1 MSFIY
6 AEKYTIT
13 NEEGQL
19 DQLSIYSDT
28 KVMLNG
34 AIRANWSKKQ
44 KENIEKYGL
53 IKSVIVSPKCCISFA
68 GNNIGHANKLLSMI
82 YSQRS
87 FHLDELLK
95 WAYDIHKHSNTDDIE
110 FLVCFAD
117 GDDETE
123 IISIKNNEI
132 IRDCKSAWIGSKAT
146 FNKMQELKLSSQSTS
161 LSHSYFYREAV
172 YSDADDSVG
181 GFIITTT
188 FNKERN
194 YFFYNEMLI
203 LAEENEQVVP
213 SGSSIIFSDKLYNG
227 PFRMHIFEGTV
238 QIKIEFELIDITIL
252 YSNKIRLSK
261 QDMKNKHIENLLLPI
276 VYKTS
281 NNEII

>member
-53 IKSVIVSPKCCISFA
+53 IKSIIVSPKCCISFA
-68 GNNIGHANKLLSMI
+68 GNNISHANKLLSMI

-95 WAYDIHKHSNTDDIE
+95 WAYDIHKHAKTDDIE

-146 FNKMQELKLSSQSTS
+146 FNKMQELKLSS
-161 LSHSYFYREAV
+161 
-172 YSDADDSVG
+172 
-181 GFIITTT
+181 
-188 FNKERN
+188 
-194 YFFYNEMLI
+194 
-203 LAEENEQVVP
+203 
-213 SGSSIIFSDKLYNG
+213 
-227 PFRMHIFEGTV
+227 
-238 QIKIEFELIDITIL
+238 
-252 YSNKIRLSK
+252 
-261 QDMKNKHIENLLLPI
+261 
-276 VYKTS
+276 
-281 NNEII
+281 